1 VPDVLLR
8 RGSLAL
14 VRSPGTAGLFRV
26 DDRGGWVSPGALD
39 RAEWW
44 WVLICAAPLAL
55 DVLGREADASS
66 GESGQTVL
74 EVG

>member
-14 VRSPGTAGLFRV
+14 VRSLGTAGLFRV
-26 DDRGGWVSPGALD
+26 DDRGGWDPAGGLD
-39 RAEWW
+39 RAEWG
-44 WVLICAAPLAL
+44 WVLVCAAPLAL

-66 GESGQTVL
+66 GEPGQTAL